1 MYKLATYIVVPYFFN
16 LPCLLVIEWVTK
28 MRPGSNSVEVHPE
41 LTHNGHPVDDGAH
54 PVVGAGSLCAP
65 KCPGTSLERGSAQ
78 RWFFIGVISPK
89 KREIKNSKIKLI
101 LEGFNRQQ

>member
-1 MYKLATYIVVPYFFN
+1 
-16 LPCLLVIEWVTK
+16 

-89 KREIKNSKIKLI
+89 KGNKKFKNKTEFGGFQSPTVRGEKKNSKTLPDFYCWFS
-101 LEGFNRQQ
+101 LCSH